1 MKGSQV
7 WLPFFVFI
15 KLIAGHYRMVLLK
28 LTFMFVY
35 TIITHTVPNSKP
47 LNLIL

>member
-1 MKGSQV
+1 MKGGHS
-7 WLPFFVFI
+7 WPPFFVFI
-15 KLIAGHYRMVLLK
+15 MLIAGHYRMVLLK

-35 TIITHTVPNSKP
+35 TIITQTVPNSKP